1 MLDIYSRTVACTCSR
16 VRLLMNRKNLLLSN
30 HTCMYTQDLMPDIGF
45 ELKIY
50 LFIIFLLIHLT
61 NYLRSTLVQ
70 TKFIW
75 WLFRIATFLQYHAWQ
90 MVYRVSSHVDTW
102 AHLELITCC
111 VHSNIFVLFSL
122 KTIQIRMH
130 MQVQCVV
137 SYERPKTTH
146 VRACLEERLILL
158 LAHAD
163 ISFVQSRAWAI
174 TSQFH
179 AQPWSFHRSLCVHAQ
194 SAKTKDCFARTRK
207 FSEKT
212 CADTRFYGIHVWLG
226 RR

>member
-1 MLDIYSRTVACTCSR
+1 
-16 VRLLMNRKNLLLSN
+16 
-30 HTCMYTQDLMPDIGF
+30 
-45 ELKIY
+45 
-50 LFIIFLLIHLT
+50 
-61 NYLRSTLVQ
+61 
-70 TKFIW
+70 
-75 WLFRIATFLQYHAWQ
+75 

-137 SYERPKTTH
+137 SYERLKTTH

-158 LAHAD
+158 LSHAD

-179 AQPWSFHRSLCVHAQ
+179 AQPWCFHRSLCVHAQ

-226 RR
+226 SSWMFSSISWFICAFELTVVWAFSQTSALRSFLDFITDARQRRDRKCHLHSVLHLSN